1 MEERKMAA
9 FYTLARG
16 ATFPRAATTLVP
28 RATARHQVHRTP
40 VATAIRGAIG
50 QVMVC
55 VWSLLALGL
64 LLLVLA
70 GFFAR

>member
-1 MEERKMAA
+1 MAA
-9 FYTLARG
+9 FYTLTRG
-16 ATFPRAATTLVP
+16 ATFARTPAIPIP
-28 RATARHQVHRTP
+28 RATARRGLHRTR

-50 QVMVC
+50 QVLVC
-55 VWSLLALGL
+55 VWSVLALGF

>member
-1 MEERKMAA
+1 MAA
-9 FYTLARG
+9 FYTLTRG
-16 ATFPRAATTLVP
+16 ATFARVPAVFLP
-28 RATARHQVHRTP
+28 RATARRAVHGTP

-50 QVMVC
+50 QVLVC
-55 VWSLLALGL
+55 MWSVLALGL

>member
-1 MEERKMAA
+1 MAA
-9 FYTLARG
+9 FYTLTRG
-16 ATFPRAATTLVP
+16 ATFPRAPAILIP
-28 RATARHQVHRTP
+28 RATARHGVHRTA

-50 QVMVC
+50 QVLVC
-55 VWSLLALGL
+55 LWSVLALGF